1 MRRMS
6 LPRRLVTL
14 FAALAAAACFALA
27 VQGGRW
33 WTIGE
38 HAVGPT
44 SSQRCFAG
52 NCERAPLGWTGG
64 SEVWQ
69 RAGTATWTAAMVAAL
84 VLVALAGAL
93 AARRGGRLGA
103 GVALVATMTAIVAG
117 AVFLQYR
124 PTMPGMEVGRGAY
137 LFGGAIIASLGAV
150 VSTLRA
156 ARPSIPV

>member
-1 MRRMS
+1 MI
-6 LPRRLVTL
+6 
-14 FAALAAAACFALA
+14 AALAAAACFALA

-52 NCERAPLGWTGG
+52 NCERAPLDWTGG
-64 SEVWQ
+64 TEVWK
-69 RAGTATWTAAMVAAL
+69 RAGIATWTAGMVAAL

-93 AARRGGRLGA
+93 AARRRGRLGA
-103 GVALVATMTAIVAG
+103 AVAVVATMTAVVAG

-124 PTMPGMEVGRGAY
+124 PSMPGMAMDRGVY
-137 LFGGAIIASLGAV
+137 LFGGAIIAALAAAV
-150 VSTLRA
+150 SVLRA
-156 ARPSIPV
+156 TRPSIPV